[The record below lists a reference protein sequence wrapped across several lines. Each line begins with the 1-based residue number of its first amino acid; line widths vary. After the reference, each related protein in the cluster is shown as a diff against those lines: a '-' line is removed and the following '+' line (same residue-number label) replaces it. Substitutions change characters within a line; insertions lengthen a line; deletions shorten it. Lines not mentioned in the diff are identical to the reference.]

1 MRIQRIEKLIRQNY
15 EPLQTLEIEDE
26 SHQHAGRQGQESHF
40 KILVVS
46 SQFSGVSRVQRQRQL
61 NQLLKSEFDLG
72 MHALSMRLL
81 TPEEFEKQT
90 SQFQSPNCQGK
101 QQS

>member
-1 MRIQRIEKLIRQNY
+1 MRIQRIEKVIRENFA
-15 EPLQTLEIEDE
+15 PLQALEIEDE

-40 KILVVS
+40 KILAVS
-46 SQFSGVSRVQRQRQL
+46 SKFSGISRVQRQRQL
-61 NQLLKSEFDLG
+61 NNLLQSEFDLG

-90 SQFQSPNCQGK
+90 GRFQTPNCQGK